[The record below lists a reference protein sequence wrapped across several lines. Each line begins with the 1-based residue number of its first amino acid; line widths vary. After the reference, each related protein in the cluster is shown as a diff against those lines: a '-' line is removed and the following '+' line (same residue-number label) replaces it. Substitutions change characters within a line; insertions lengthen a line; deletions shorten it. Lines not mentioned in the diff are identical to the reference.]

1 MKAVTCL
8 SLWTRTVP
16 IGAGDAAGWN
26 YADIIMKSS
35 AKTATNQ
42 IRVIIADDHPVVRAG
57 LAAMLRSQ
65 KDIKV
70 VAEATDGEEVCELYD
85 QLSPDVLMLDLRM
98 PKKDG
103 LQVVTE
109 LMSRAGVPK
118 PRIIVMTT
126 YESEE
131 DVRRALR
138 AGAKGYLVKGA
149 DAEQIR
155 QAVRKVAAGEALF
168 PPEIASKL
176 AASMTHPELS
186 ERELQVLQYIANG
199 RSNKEIGTILY
210 ISENTVKGHVKS
222 ILTKLDAMG
231 RTEAIAIATKRGLIQ
246 AS

>member
-1 MKAVTCL
+1 MQ
-8 SLWTRTVP
+8 
-16 IGAGDAAGWN
+16 GWALQN
-26 YADIIMKSS
+26 YADLIVKSTS
-35 AKTATNQ
+35 KTAAHH

-70 VAEATDGEEVCELYD
+70 VAEATDGAEVCELYD
-85 QLSPDVLMLDLRM
+85 QLSPDVLLLDLRM

-109 LMSRAGVPK
+109 LMSRPRVPK

-131 DVRRALR
+131 DIRRALR

-149 DAEQIR
+149 GAQQIR
-155 QAVRKVAAGEALF
+155 EAVRKVADGQTLLL
-168 PPEIASKL
+168 PEIASKL
-176 AASMTHPELS
+176 ADSMTHPELT
-186 ERELQVLQYIANG
+186 ERELQVLKYMANG

-210 ISENTVKGHVKS
+210 ISENTVKGHAKS
-222 ILTKLDAMG
+222 ILT
-231 RTEAIAIATKRGLIQ
+231 
-246 AS
+246 S